1 MWLIITSVEDNVLEL
16 VFNYIAWK
24 AAIGPI
30 KQKLTNYKSQMCSSF
45 SFWDLPDLLLGAR
58 CVSYCNYIITILQPS
73 VLLCINLMTSWV
85 FTDNFHDSSHILIRD
100 GIIFELSGYRKR
112 PFRIFDGSNPFH
124 WPAFRLYISISNIT
138 DASEDLCLRTCRHTL
153 WRVGELKPNKLCSL
167 TNFIPPFRSHKNVS
181 MRGKKT
187 KTVEQEGTS
196 WRLVQICWVMF

>member
-1 MWLIITSVEDNVLEL
+1 MWLIITSAEDNVLEL

-24 AAIGPI
+24 AAIGPM

-73 VLLCINLMTSWV
+73 VLLCINLMTSCV

-124 WPAFRLYISISNIT
+124 WPAFRLYISISNW
-138 DASEDLCLRTCRHTL
+138 CKWRFMHTHMQTHMPP
-153 WRVGELKPNKLCSL
+153 RVGELKPNKLCTLS
-167 TNFIPPFRSHKNVS
+167 NFIPPFRSHKNVS